1 MERYLQAEENVNLK
15 KMFNLLISHCYSTPS
30 WPDSCSS
37 SEPVLDFFAFLSAVL
52 LHCFCVY
59 NFVHMLIYLKRI
71 ILLACCLNYSINRSL
86 GLDEMHPQVL
96 MELMDDVAKT
106 LSIIFEKLWQFG
118 EVPPD

>member
-1 MERYLQAEENVNLK
+1 MERYLQAEENMNLK

-52 LHCFCVY
+52 
-59 NFVHMLIYLKRI
+59 KRI

-86 GLDEMHPQVL
+86 GLDEMHPRVL